1 MFAVKKSIL
10 FAALALALAACGGA
24 PAPSPEAKAA
34 AAAEKEARKSAETF
48 TYAGKAYEIAVL
60 PNRKMAYISGAEKG
74 VPFTGRDLEKA
85 AKAHTGC
92 KSQFQAGVLAM
103 IGGFTLDTDLQDI
116 KIKKD
121 GHRTG
126 WSVALN
132 C

>member
-1 MFAVKKSIL
+1 MKKSLVSI
-10 FAALALALAACGGA
+10 AVALTLVACG
-24 PAPSPEAKAA
+24 PAPSPESKAT

-48 TYAGKAYEIAVL
+48 AYGGKSYEIAVL
-60 PNRKMAYISGAEKG
+60 PGKKMAYISGADKG
-74 VPFTGRDLEKA
+74 VPFTGRDLERA

-92 KSQFQAGVLAM
+92 KATFQPGVLSM
-103 IGGFTLDTDLQDI
+103 IGGFTLDSELQNI

-121 GHRTG
+121 GQKTG